1 MYDLPCNTAKHVLNI
16 SASDQ
21 IARVKA
27 RRVCKGLDPSNQPCN
42 TNHNYESNMM
52 LDNQRKIC

>member
-1 MYDLPCNTAKHVLNI
+1 MLNV

-27 RRVCKGLDPSNQPCN
+27 RRVCKADGGVHCSDK
-42 TNHNYESNMM
+42 YESEMM